1 MSAKKR
7 PDIVVHQ
14 EDHEQLID
22 LALKALGQAPGAATL
37 LEEMERAKVV
47 ESKSLPPTVLAM
59 NDAAEFEY
67 DGQTYRDFHLVWPNC
82 ADFVNGRIS
91 VLTPVGAALI
101 GLSEGSSMWWPGQ
114 QGRVHRL
121 TLNKVTPHR
130 QH

>member
-1 MSAKKR
+1 MSAKQQ
-7 PDIVVHQ
+7 PPIVVTQ
-14 EDHEQLID
+14 EDHEQLIE

-47 ESKSLPPTVLAM
+47 EAASLPQGVLAM
-59 NDAAEFEY
+59 NGVAEFEY
-67 DGQTYRDFHLVWPNC
+67 DGQVYRDFHLVYPQG

-101 GLSEGSSMWWPGQ
+101 GLSEGQSMWWPGQ

-121 TLNKVTPHR
+121 TLNRVTGGSH
-130 QH
+130 

>member
-14 EDHEQLID
+14 EDHEQLIE
-22 LALKALGQAPGAATL
+22 LALKALGQSPGAATL

-47 ESKSLPPTVLAM
+47 ESDALPPNVLAM